1 MVRPKP
7 DQPDRLRRPCNIIS
21 THAHG
26 VHTYTL
32 QHLIKQWRRQPVNI
46 GVAIVFQIGVKLKCW
61 LMVVQ
66 SCSYG
71 QNSAI
76 FSLA

>member
-1 MVRPKP
+1 M
-7 DQPDRLRRPCNIIS
+7 
-21 THAHG
+21 
-26 VHTYTL
+26 
-32 QHLIKQWRRQPVNI
+32 NI

-66 SCSYG
+66 SCSYN

-76 FSLA
+76 LLIYCSDWCGESHTLPYPGYTTAIASYPIEVLSSTYMVLK